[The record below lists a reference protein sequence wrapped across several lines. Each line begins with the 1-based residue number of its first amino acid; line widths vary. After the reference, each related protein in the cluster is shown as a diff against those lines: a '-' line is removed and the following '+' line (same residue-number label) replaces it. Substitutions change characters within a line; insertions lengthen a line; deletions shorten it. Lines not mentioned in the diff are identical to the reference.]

1 MTEKTVTVGSTIG
14 LHARPA
20 RIIAQAAQAYD
31 ESVLLSF
38 NGQSV
43 VAESPLL
50 IMSLG
55 AEHGA
60 EVTVSSRDIEAA
72 EAIAALLAQDLDDAD

>member
-1 MTEKTVTVGSTIG
+1 MARKKVAVGSTIG

-20 RIIAQAAQAYD
+20 RIIAEAAQKFD
-31 ESVLLSF
+31 DSVVLSF

-43 VAESPLL
+43 VAGSPLL

-60 EVTVSSRDIEAA
+60 EVTVSSTNAEAT
-72 EAIAALLAQDLDDAD
+72 EAIAQLLAQDLNDDH